1 MMEKYPGIKIAVMG
15 DMNDNPTDD
24 SMTVYLHGK
33 ENPQEVGKT
42 DFYSPFLSM
51 YKQGFGSLAYQGEW
65 SIYDLILINETLLNA
80 PEGGLKIR
88 TADKKGHYGVVFRRP
103 FMVTQKGQYKGYPFR
118 TFSNG
123 SFIGGYSDHFPTYI
137 VVSK

>member
-24 SMTVYLHGK
+24 SMAVYLHGK

-65 SIYDLILINETLLNA
+65 SIYDLILINENLLNA

>member
-1 MMEKYPGIKIAVMG
+1 
-15 DMNDNPTDD
+15 MN
-24 SMTVYLHGK
+24 
-33 ENPQEVGKT
+33 
-42 DFYSPFLSM
+42 
-51 YKQGFGSLAYQGEW
+51 
-65 SIYDLILINETLLNA
+65 LLNA

-118 TFSNG
+118 TSSNG